1 MALNPGQAIP
11 GQAMMNEPH
20 QLSLLQGFPA
30 SPPKTSPG
38 PPLAADLPVAR
49 VLLESPLPH
58 LDRPFDYSVPAD
70 LAEAAAPG
78 VRVRVRFSGQE
89 LNGYILERAAESD
102 AGHTLVPLHKV
113 VSPVAVLTPEL
124 KELAGRVAA
133 RYAGTVSDVL
143 RVAIPPRV
151 VKVEKELAAADAD
164 GEAPGEE
171 QTEPVPAPAHAPGH
185 ASVQNPDGGPDSGPA
200 RTEYPAWSQYRNG
213 SAFLRHLSAGG
224 SPRAVLSALQGFG
237 PGGWPK
243 LIAGAVA
250 AVRQSGRG
258 AVVVLPDYR
267 DLDRVQAALEE
278 LLPAGDVARLTAD
291 DGQTPRY
298 RSFLRVLNGTAG
310 VAVGTRSAAYAPV
323 RDLGLVVCWD
333 DGDDLHIE
341 QRSPY
346 AHTRE
351 VLLLRAEQQG
361 AACLLAGHARSTE
374 AQRLVDVGWAMPVEA
389 ERPVVRSTVP
399 RVLNT
404 ADSFEQERDPLAR
417 IARLPG
423 AAWRAAKEG
432 LERGPVLVQVARSGY
447 APSLICDT
455 CREPARC
462 QACQGPLAIAG
473 ASGSSAVP
481 QCRWCSAPAP
491 AWRCSHCN
499 NTRLRRGA
507 TGVLRTAE
515 ELGRAFP
522 GKPVVTSSGDHV
534 KATVP
539 DTGSLVVATVGAEP
553 VAAGGYAAAL
563 LLDGDSLL
571 RRENLR
577 AGEDAVRRW
586 FNAASLVRPAAE
598 GGIVVIT
605 ADDTAAVGALLRWDP
620 AGYAQRE
627 LGLRT
632 ELQLPP
638 AVRVASVTG
647 GSTAV
652 GHFTSEVTRRLTAE
666 GVELRVAGPAPL
678 LPGQLPPAGK
688 TTTGKTTGKTAANAS
703 GQATAAAGGG
713 DVRTLLFIPYS
724 QAGTVTQVL
733 RAVKAASA
741 AKRTEDPVQLR
752 LDGVD
757 VL

>member
-1 MALNPGQAIP
+1 MSDGMPDQPL
-11 GQAMMNEPH
+11 

-30 SPPKTSPG
+30 SARTAEG
-38 PPLAADLPVAR
+38 PPLASVNPVAR
-49 VLLESPLPH
+49 VLIESSLPH
-58 LDRPFDYSVPAD
+58 LDRPFDYSVPAELD
-70 LAEAAAPG
+70 ETAQPG
-78 VRVRVRFSGQE
+78 VRVKVKFSGQE
-89 LNGYILERAAESD
+89 LSGYILDRAEESD
-102 AGHTLVPLHKV
+102 AGHVLVPLHKI

-124 KELAGRVAA
+124 RELAGRVAA

-151 VKVEKELAAADAD
+151 VKVEKEIAAEDAPPPV
-164 GEAPGEE
+164 AVFPPGA
-171 QTEPVPAPAHAPGH
+171 EPVPVP
-185 ASVQNPDGGPDSGPA
+185 VSGA
-200 RTEYPAWSQYRNG
+200 VAGWADYRNG
-213 SAFLRHLSAGG
+213 AAFLRHLSAGG

-237 PGGWPK
+237 PDGWPR
-243 LIAGAVA
+243 LLAGAVA

-258 AVVVLPDYR
+258 AVVVVPDYR
-267 DLDRVQAALEE
+267 DLDRVQSAMEE
-278 LLPAGDVARLTAD
+278 FLPAGDVARLTAD

-298 RSFLRVLNGTAG
+298 RSYVRVLNGTAG

-323 RDLGLVVCWD
+323 RNLGLVVCWD
-333 DGDDLHIE
+333 DGDDLHVE

-346 AHTRE
+346 AHSRE
-351 VLLLRAEQQG
+351 VLLLRAEQEG
-361 AACLLAGHARSTE
+361 AACLMAGHTRSTE
-374 AQRLVDVGWAMPVEA
+374 LQRLVDAGWAMPVEA
-389 ERPVVRSTVP
+389 ERSVVRRTVP

-404 ADSFEQERDPLAR
+404 ADSFEMERDPLAR
-417 IARLPG
+417 MARLPG
-423 AAWRAAKEG
+423 AAWRTAKEG

-447 APSLICDT
+447 APSLACET
-455 CREPARC
+455 CRESARC
-462 QACQGPLAIAG
+462 QSCQGPLAIAG
-473 ASGSSAVP
+473 ASAVP
-481 QCRWCSAPAP
+481 QCRWCSTPAP
-491 AWRCSHCN
+491 AWRCSHCSGA
-499 NTRLRRGA
+499 RLRRGA

-522 GKPVVTSSGDHV
+522 GKAVVTSSGDHV
-534 KATVP
+534 KATVA
-539 DTGSLVVATVGAEP
+539 DTGALIVATVGAEP

-586 FNAASLVRPAAE
+586 FNAAALVRPAKE

-627 LGLRT
+627 LALRT

-647 GSTAV
+647 GRTAV
-652 GHFTSEVTRRLTAE
+652 GHFTASVTKFLEGE
-666 GVELRVAGPAPL
+666 GVELRIAGPAPL
-678 LPGQLPPAGK
+678 VPSPHVPAPGQG
-688 TTTGKTTGKTAANAS
+688 
-703 GQATAAAGGG
+703 AGGAPARAG
-713 DVRTLLFIPYS
+713 AEDVRTLLFIPYG
-724 QAGTVTQVL
+724 QASTVTRLL
-733 RAVKAASA
+733 RAAKAASA
-741 AKRTEDPVQLR
+741 AKRSEDPVQLR